1 MLGLWTLEKDTEHHS
16 LAWYCPTILFSRWI
30 LIKAC
35 FWWQPRHFPLSLIS
49 TLGSLSV
56 KRSDIKLTSV
66 VWIVAYYARMKLPQD
81 SHNLLNSE
89 SFAPSPIRGLGAQ
102 STLQILIP
110 SLQSGSHIT
119 SYNPAIKSRTT
130 ERRNLILQSISLQQ
144 ALRCYLSL
152 LADLGALSV
161 TDVKRQG
168 KRWWPSLD
176 QFILLRL
183 LVADT
188 VHICV
193 LGQLILFW
201 AAGKIYCY
209 STVNS
214 VNVSLSHLTFE
225 RWPNDCRHQ
234 VETFKLLL
242 SSLIRAKW
250 DFILHWTW

>member
-1 MLGLWTLEKDTEHHS
+1 MWGLWTLEKDTEHHS

-168 KRWWPSLD
+168 RDGDHHLTKLFCCVCWWLTQSI
-176 QFILLRL
+176 F
-183 LVADT
+183 VS
-188 VHICV
+188 
-193 LGQLILFW
+193 GQLILFW
-201 AAGKIYCY
+201 AAGKVYCY
-209 STVNS
+209 GTVNS